1 VHQIQARQA
10 EMQQLDGSKGPSGN
24 VAKPM
29 CKGMKSVDKGE
40 RCEERKQRKQRSGR
54 KGHDNREETA
64 SVGERGWIY
73 HLSCEC

>member
-1 VHQIQARQA
+1 
-10 EMQQLDGSKGPSGN
+10 

-29 CKGMKSVDKGE
+29 RKGMKSVDKGE

-54 KGHDNREETA
+54 KGHDDREETA